1 MGVNLSSQYWHC
13 WVCNTKGRKLYQ
25 LFNKLNANSEQR
37 RQLNEL
43 LDEYI
48 PDNVDKKYSSV
59 FLPSEYIPLWL
70 SGKSPERK
78 HALKYL
84 RNRGVTTSDILKYQ
98 IGYCE
103 IGPYKGM
110 VIIPSHDENGRL
122 NFFVGR
128 SFYPDSI
135 MKHKNPVA
143 SKNIIPLELFV
154 SWDFPIILCEGMFD
168 AIAIKRN
175 AIPLLGKSIS
185 NKLMQKI
192 IQKTSKKI
200 YIALDEDALSAV
212 LRHAETFLGLGKEVY
227 LVKLS
232 DKDPAAVGFD
242 GMRKLIESATPL
254 DETELMKLRL
264 SLC

>member
-1 MGVNLSSQYWHC
+1 LG
-13 WVCNTKGRKLYQ
+13 
-25 LFNKLNANSEQR
+25 
-37 RQLNEL
+37 
-43 LDEYI
+43 EYR
-48 PDNVDKKYSSV
+48 PDTVDKKYSSV
-59 FLPSEYIPLWL
+59 FLPTDYISLWL

-103 IGPYKGM
+103 TGPYKGM
-110 VIIPSHDENGRL
+110 VIIPSYDENGRL

-200 YIALDEDALSAV
+200 YIALDEDAFSAV
-212 LRHAETFLGLGKEVY
+212 LKHAETFLGLGKEVY

-254 DETELMKLRL
+254 DEIELMKLRI